1 MDNNT
6 KVSGKLFKI
15 IEFIYAVLLITGYFL
30 NIKDYMKK
38 QQEGGLGDF
47 YTFLLGIGILIICY
61 RLFTAKKMFRWYE
74 YIVIV
79 SGIVTMLINQGV
91 GVFVSV
97 LSYMMLLYSLYF
109 EYDPSIKRKN
119 KLTKIDKYLH
129 IFIVTLVLMFS
140 ISSAGIVIFNKL
152 GVIRWD

>member
-1 MDNNT
+1 MDSNT
-6 KVSGKLFKI
+6 KVNGQLFKI
-15 IEFIYAVLLITGYFL
+15 IEFIYVILLTTGYFL

-38 QQEGGLGDF
+38 QQEGGIGNF

-79 SGIVTMLINQGV
+79 SGIITTLINQGI
-91 GVFVSV
+91 GVFTSV
-97 LSYMMLLYSLYF
+97 LSYMILLYSLYF
-109 EYDPSIKRKN
+109 EYYPSIKRKN

-129 IFIVTLVLMFS
+129 ILIVTLVLMFS
-140 ISSAGIVIFNKL
+140 ISSAGIVILNKL